1 MSERPASSGEFY
13 VVRIFACPCYGAHRL
28 IDDLRR
34 FHAQLLFH
42 MDGACRNERMHA
54 RRFGASHCL
63 AAAAYVFLIRTCQT
77 AYGTVAHRRR
87 DCFDRLEITV
97 ASRRKS
103 RFYYIDPHAFE
114 MTRDTQ
120 LFFLRHRRARAL
132 LAIAH
137 VVSNMINFS
146 FFMTVSA
153 PSSCTPTGAHTGLND
168 RSGRHFCPAA
178 LQLLNVCR
186 VFSAQRAAAGRP
198 AERWREGEL
207 NWPDTGESCRKYKRF
222 ERHWQL
228 ALRRRRQRRA
238 RNIPSPGH
246 APGGEYVAG

>member
-1 MSERPASSGEFY
+1 
-13 VVRIFACPCYGAHRL
+13 
-28 IDDLRR
+28 
-34 FHAQLLFH
+34 
-42 MDGACRNERMHA
+42 MHA

-137 VVSNMINFS
+137 GGIEYDQL
-146 FFMTVSA
+146 FFFHD
-153 PSSCTPTGAHTGLND
+153 C
-168 RSGRHFCPAA
+168 
-178 LQLLNVCR
+178 
-186 VFSAQRAAAGRP
+186 
-198 AERWREGEL
+198 
-207 NWPDTGESCRKYKRF
+207 
-222 ERHWQL
+222 
-228 ALRRRRQRRA
+228 LRTFFVHANRRA
-238 RNIPSPGH
+238 HGIKRSFRATFLPGRTTTS
-246 APGGEYVAG
+246 ECM